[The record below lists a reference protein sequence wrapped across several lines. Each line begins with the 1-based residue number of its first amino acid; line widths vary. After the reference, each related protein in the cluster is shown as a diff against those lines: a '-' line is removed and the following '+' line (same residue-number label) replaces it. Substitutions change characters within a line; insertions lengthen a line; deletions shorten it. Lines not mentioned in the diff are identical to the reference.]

1 MRHVTPSLIVLCSLA
16 GSAIASLAL
25 DHRAEFLNSSLDQAG
40 FEGPSM
46 TIDLS
51 GMNSWD
57 LQGDLSNEFTS
68 LFLSGGFVT
77 AIGWDVQIQTVGA
90 SWLSEVTIGIED
102 ELFLTPGIGDDFA
115 GTSSYSS
122 GGLIDLVDLDLAFFV
137 DGFSLDIEIFESFD
151 DVNDEIDA
159 VFGQGSVL
167 YVQTVLTPP
176 TPGTAGA
183 LAIAGLF
190 ISRRRRA

>member
-1 MRHVTPSLIVLCSLA
+1 MRRFTPSLIVLYSLT
-16 GSAIASLAL
+16 GSASASLAL

-57 LQGDLSNEFTS
+57 LQGDLNNEFTS
-68 LFLSGGFVT
+68 LFLGGGFVT
-77 AIGWDVQIQTVGA
+77 AIGWDVQIQTVGS

-115 GTSSYSS
+115 GTNSYSS

-183 LAIAGLF
+183 LTIAGLF
-190 ISRRRRA
+190 ASRRRRL